1 MSQYQEIK
9 RGHSKYTRRG
19 FGLTFGAASFALT
32 TTAGTLMASNSLQS
46 SELSLEESLQIA
58 LRAIGS
64 DVANAAAD
72 HLAKSAVSSA
82 ALSLHLR
89 NAQMTAADVKLIANA
104 LDRTS
109 VSELTRLVS
118 FSLSYN
124 AIGDEGATTL
134 AGSLP
139 TTLTELGLVGCSI
152 ADQGGEAI
160 LEWAKYA
167 NGLRMI
173 CIEDNS
179 MSDQMRKQFGGLKGM
194 SVFV

>member
-1 MSQYQEIK
+1 MSQDQEIK
-9 RGHSKYTRRG
+9 RGHSTYTRRG
-19 FGLTFGAASFALT
+19 LGMIFGAASFALAT
-32 TTAGTLMASNSLQS
+32 TSGTLMARNSLQS

-64 DVANAAAD
+64 DVANTAAD
-72 HLAKSAVSSA
+72 HLAKSAISSA
-82 ALSLHLR
+82 ALNLHLR
-89 NAQMTAADVKLIANA
+89 NAQMTASDVKLIANA
-104 LDRTS
+104 LDRTT
-109 VSELTRLVS
+109 VSELARLVS

-124 AIGDEGATTL
+124 AIGDEGASTL
-134 AGSLP
+134 AASLP
-139 TTLTELGLVGCSI
+139 ATLTELGLVGCSI
-152 ADQGGEAI
+152 GDKGGGAI

-179 MSDQMRKQFGGLKGM
+179 MSDQMRKQFGSLRGM

>member
-1 MSQYQEIK
+1 MSQDQEIK
-9 RGHSKYTRRG
+9 RGHSTYTRRG
-19 FGLTFGAASFALT
+19 LAMIFGAASFALAT
-32 TTAGTLMASNSLQS
+32 TSGTLMARNSLQS

-64 DVANAAAD
+64 DVANTAAD
-72 HLAKSAVSSA
+72 HLAKSAISSA
-82 ALSLHLR
+82 ALNLHLR
-89 NAQMTAADVKLIANA
+89 NAQMTASDVKLIANA
-104 LDRTS
+104 LDRTT
-109 VSELTRLVS
+109 VSELARLVS

-124 AIGDEGATTL
+124 AIGDEGASTL
-134 AGSLP
+134 AASLP
-139 TTLTELGLVGCSI
+139 ATLTELGLVGCSI
-152 ADQGGEAI
+152 GDQGGGAI

-179 MSDQMRKQFGGLKGM
+179 MSDQMRKQFGSLRGM